1 MALTLVY
8 LTFRQLVNGLTLL
21 ARSDSA
27 MAAEILLLWHE
38 NAILHRQVKR
48 PWCWA
53 DPALIAALAG
63 LLPKARRAHLLVTP
77 TTLMRWHRALVT
89 QHWTHPHRQPG

>member
-8 LTFRQLVNGLTLL
+8 LTFRQLLNGLTLL

-27 MAAEILLLWHE
+27 MAAEILLLRHE

-48 PWCWA
+48 P
-53 DPALIAALAG
+53 
-63 LLPKARRAHLLVTP
+63 
-77 TTLMRWHRALVT
+77 
-89 QHWTHPHRQPG
+89 